1 MGKDDFRK
9 IGFVWF
15 IPIAVLIV
23 LMALGSIFLFLNG
36 HKSAQERFID
46 VQATGTSK
54 VVPDAVALSITLSS
68 TQSSSKQALAQAS
81 MAVSEVLSVL
91 KKDGIVENYIKTTTL
106 NSSPV
111 YSYTNNTQKISGYQ
125 ASQNLEITI
134 RQASTAGKVIDDI
147 TKAAGNSLAINS
159 VNSFVYD
166 QTAAQGIAEKIAAA
180 SARAKAQAYASALGM
195 KLGKV
200 ISLTE
205 SPGASSPIPLMAMS
219 KTATSSTQINLG
231 TEDVTVTVDTRWEI
245 SPR

>member
-1 MGKDDFRK
+1 MGKDDYRK
-9 IGFVWF
+9 IGFFWL
-15 IPIAVLIV
+15 IPIAALVV
-23 LMALGSIFLFLNG
+23 LMTLDSIFPMSSS
-36 HKSAQERFID
+36 HKSAYDRFID

-81 MAVSEVLSVL
+81 LVASEVLNIL
-91 KKDGIVENYIKTTTL
+91 KKDGIVEKDIKTATL

-111 YSYTNNTQKISGYQ
+111 YSYTNNTQKITGYQ

-134 RQASTAGKVIDDI
+134 RQASTSGKVIDDI

-166 QTAAQGIAEKIAAA
+166 QTAAQATAEKSAAD
-180 SARAKAQAYASALGM
+180 SARAKAEAYASALGV
-195 KLGKV
+195 KLGKL

-205 SPGASSPIPLMAMS
+205 SSGSSSPIPLMAMG
-219 KTATSSTQINLG
+219 KTATNSTQINLG
-231 TEDVTVTVDTRWEI
+231 TQDVTVTVDTRWEI